1 MLWQDFYISIFSM
14 WCEDKIYSFCVI
26 LVSTLKA
33 CLSQSFFDMLKWFR
47 AFPGQLSP
55 SVCRSFS
62 SIDLGSTV
70 AVVIPFNAST
80 HVYFSLYSS
89 IWRKFSE
96 TYCVHRAPFI
106 MSFGSHIC
114 DKVSWNERRRLQ
126 SAHPCHLCYSDY
138 LSNTIVV

>member
-1 MLWQDFYISIFSM
+1 MVKIKQIAIVENYNLLALTRFLYFNILQCSVKTKYKVDDQFLWLF
-14 WCEDKIYSFCVI
+14 

-33 CLSQSFFDMLKWFR
+33 CLSQSFFDMLKRFR
-47 AFPGQLSP
+47 ESIAFPGQLSP
-55 SVCRSFS
+55 SVCRPFS

-89 IWRKFSE
+89 IWKKFSE
-96 TYCVHRAPFI
+96 TYCAHRAAFI

-114 DKVSWNERRRLQ
+114 DKVS
-126 SAHPCHLCYSDY
+126 
-138 LSNTIVV
+138 